1 MRILMVDDEEEL
13 LSTLSKGL
21 RLKGYCVDCAE
32 SGDVGL
38 QKALEEAYDLA
49 ILDLNL
55 PEKSGFEVLQELR
68 KTNSELKVLILSA
81 NSEIESKVYG
91 FELGAND
98 YLTKPFHFAELEARV
113 SALLRRK
120 FTQETKVLTYEA
132 ISLDTQKRTAVA
144 GGANLR
150 LTLKEL
156 ALLEYFM
163 LNPGRVI
170 SQHEL
175 IQHVWDESVDEFSNS
190 IRVHLSALRKK
201 IKAAG
206 RDPIVT
212 KIGEGYIL
220 P

>member
-1 MRILMVDDEEEL
+1 MIDDEAEL
-13 LSTLSKGL
+13 LYDLAKGL

-38 QKALEEAYDLA
+38 QKAMEDAYDLA

-68 KTNSELKVLILSA
+68 HSNSELKVLILSA
-81 NSEIESKVYG
+81 NSEVESKVYG

-98 YLTKPFHFAELEARV
+98 YLTKPFHFAELEARI

-120 FTQETKVLTYEA
+120 FTQQAKVLTHDSLA
-132 ISLDTQKRTAVA
+132 LDTQARTATA
-144 GGANLR
+144 GGHELR

-156 ALLEYFM
+156 SLLEYFM

-175 IQHVWDESVDEFSNS
+175 IEHVWDESVDEFSNS

-201 IKAAG
+201 IKAATAC
-206 RDPIVT
+206 DPIVT
-212 KIGEGYIL
+212 KIGEGYFL